1 MPTTVSISMRVKRIL
16 HMEKPPLRISKHGF
30 RHPGRICGRHLPKHK
45 AQKVSNQVITYI
57 NIDSYIIASTFVTAP
72 PPHHHR
78 ATTAPPQRPPQR
90 PPSDIRHRGN
100 DFDDFVSVDL
110 KNCGGGAS
118 WGGRSGG
125 IPHVIPPDRP
135 PQEIPSIQ
143 RTYARAH
150 VPRTRRLEA
159 SPHEN
164 AGLPP
169 MHHDDRTGGE
179 RDASVCLPC
188 AVHCPTTTE
197 CGCGDRDYLDAGS
210 TLNHASRTRRKGASP
225 LLLPWECT
233 PSSPAFLHR
242 GENGQFLL
250 IPHIPQ
256 KGSFNSL
263 NLERHLTF
271 RLSSPIGRFF
281 PVFSDVLKGFPF
293 FARSIIEPMFCVLQS
308 RPAS

>member
-1 MPTTVSISMRVKRIL
+1 M
-16 HMEKPPLRISKHGF
+16 
-30 RHPGRICGRHLPKHK
+30 GRHLPKHK

-72 PPHHHR
+72 QQKPHHHR
-78 ATTAPPQRPPQR
+78 TTTAPPPRHHSATTAPPQR

-169 MHHDDRTGGE
+169 MHHDDRTWGE
-179 RDASVCLPC
+179 RGECLPPMRSPM
-188 AVHCPTTTE
+188 HHH
-197 CGCGDRDYLDAGS
+197 DRMRVWRSGLPRRGKDAGP
-210 TLNHASRTRRKGASP
+210 R
-225 LLLPWECT
+225 
-233 PSSPAFLHR
+233 
-242 GENGQFLL
+242 
-250 IPHIPQ
+250 IPNP
-256 KGSFNSL
+256 
-263 NLERHLTF
+263 
-271 RLSSPIGRFF
+271 P
-281 PVFSDVLKGFPF
+281 
-293 FARSIIEPMFCVLQS
+293 
-308 RPAS
+308 